1 MNEIQM
7 SHMGLIYIP
16 EGNFQATYIKSLCR
30 MPAVTSQ
37 LRFLNLWLALN
48 KELLILR
55 EAINWEIHSLLSAY
69 IRILL
74 HVTVLK
80 EVTTLWMVAFIVI
93 YLHLPW
99 PLVVIF
105 NLKKKRKSEAV
116 ISVFKYLKRF
126 LEADLNGCLHRTD
139 QDWGGIF

>member
-37 LRFLNLWLALN
+37 FLHLWLVLN
-48 KELLILR
+48 KELLICM

-74 HVTVLK
+74 HITVLK
-80 EVTTLWMVAFIVI
+80 EVTTL
-93 YLHLPW
+93 
-99 PLVVIF
+99 
-105 NLKKKRKSEAV
+105 
-116 ISVFKYLKRF
+116 
-126 LEADLNGCLHRTD
+126 
-139 QDWGGIF
+139 